1 MDYIA
6 RLYNMVFTCTFTTCD
21 HAHTIYYFV
30 LLLTLQNISLAK
42 FSNTFSTTILAPEA
56 CGRERDVCYSV
67 KDTHNDKQLGVSL
80 IPLPKWLTNYTFI

>member
-6 RLYNMVFTCTFTTCD
+6 RLYNMVFTCTFKTCD
-21 HAHTIYYFV
+21 HTHTIYFV

-56 CGRERDVCYSV
+56 CGRERHVLLC
-67 KDTHNDKQLGVSL
+67 
-80 IPLPKWLTNYTFI
+80 